1 MGLCADP
8 KPAVWQWEVLLHLS
22 LLPCYCPSSFP
33 HPRSTEHL
41 LSLSL
46 LLTLLCS
53 SISSHYLTL
62 KTIPTPKPAVM
73 FCTWSILSYINRVD
87 SCDTSSLAGKTTA
100 KSHQK
105 RLKAVGAACWPFK
118 AVSIH
123 LLSSAAGEHGKPFI
137 SAIDL

>member
-1 MGLCADP
+1 MAMGSAAASQ
-8 KPAVWQWEVLLHLS
+8 PAPL
-22 LLPCYCPSSFP
+22 
-33 HPRSTEHL
+33 L
-41 LSLSL
+41 LSQLLSTSQEHRASPL
-46 LLTLLCS
+46 PYSASYSAVFFHFITLFD
-53 SISSHYLTL
+53 L
-62 KTIPTPKPAVM
+62 KDNPHTKTCCLVLHM
-73 FCTWSILSYINRVD
+73 EYSVVHQQSRLV
-87 SCDTSSLAGKTTA
+87 SSLAGKTTA